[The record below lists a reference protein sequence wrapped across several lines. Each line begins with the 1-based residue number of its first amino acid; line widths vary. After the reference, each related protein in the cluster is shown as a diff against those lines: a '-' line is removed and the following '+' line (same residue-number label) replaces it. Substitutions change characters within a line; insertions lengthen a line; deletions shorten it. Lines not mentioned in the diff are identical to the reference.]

1 MPKTARDTAD
11 VVTEPVRTKVAE
23 MTMDRCDWG
32 IIIASSAALVSILWV
47 SGWAT
52 PWINPDT
59 MGYLGVAPYPEFY
72 TQQRLPFYGWLVSFL
87 GGEKSSFALVVWLQ
101 LAVHVGAAMLL
112 YISIRSLT
120 DRRAAAV
127 ALFLPALLSQSF
139 LIFGRGVSPE
149 ALAVS
154 LALIAMAATLLAVA
168 RQRWNWFLL
177 LAAVAAALACL
188 LRPIFLPLLV
198 MLPLLL
204 CVVSRITGRRV
215 AMSRPVAVPLV
226 AYAVD
231 RARHTGDFQLVAFGG
246 FQMSAMAGLLISE
259 DVAQR
264 LPAPERAL
272 AMQIL
277 TARKQAEDAGRVLRT
292 PVNSVGERSFVSA
305 AAGYFDIYARTYDD
319 LLYGELAKLQSAG
332 ESWGDFDRRLRHFA
346 LSTIAAA
353 PERYVAWI
361 VGASARLV
369 GRMTVT
375 NGPFVLA
382 SVALLSMVLLMFW
395 RPERIRNLR
404 GSTDTLLVIAVVAVY
419 VLAAAPLAV
428 LITFP
433 ASRYID
439 TAAIL
444 LPALPLFGAIRLG
457 MAFAASPTGRQG
469 PL

>member
-1 MPKTARDTAD
+1 
-11 VVTEPVRTKVAE
+11 
-23 MTMDRCDWG
+23 MDRCDWR
-32 IIIASSAALVSILWV
+32 IIIASSAVLVAILWL
-47 SGWAT
+47 SGWT
-52 PWINPDT
+52 SPWINPDT
-59 MGYLGVAPYPEFY
+59 MGYLAVAPYPEFY
-72 TQQRLPFYGWLVSFL
+72 TQQRLPFYGWLVSFF
-87 GGEKSSFALVVWLQ
+87 GGEKSSFALIVWLQ

-154 LALIAMAATLLAVA
+154 LALIAMAATLLAVPG
-168 RQRWNWFLL
+168 QRWKWFLL
-177 LAAVAAALACL
+177 LAAVAASLACL

-204 CVVSRITGRRV
+204 CVVSCITGRRV
-215 AMSRPVAVPLV
+215 ALHRPVALLLLSAVPLV
-226 AYAVD
+226 AYAAD

-277 TARKQAEDAGRVLRT
+277 AARTQAEDAGRVLRT

-319 LLYGELAKLQSAG
+319 LLYGEIAKLQSAG

>member
-1 MPKTARDTAD
+1 
-11 VVTEPVRTKVAE
+11 
-23 MTMDRCDWG
+23 MDRCDWR
-32 IIIASSAALVSILWV
+32 IIISSSAALVAILWV
-47 SGWAT
+47 SGWTT

-59 MGYLGVAPYPEFY
+59 VGYLAVAPYPEFY

-87 GGEKSSFALVVWLQ
+87 GGEKSSFALIVWLQ
-101 LAVHVGAAMLL
+101 LAVHVGAAMVL

-120 DRRAAAV
+120 DRKAAAV

-154 LALIAMAATLLAVA
+154 LALIAMAATLLAVPG
-168 RQRWNWFLL
+168 QRWKWFLL
-177 LAAVAAALACL
+177 LAAAAGALACL

-198 MLPLLL
+198 MLPLLF

-215 AMSRPVAVPLV
+215 AMHRPVALLLLSAVPLV
-226 AYAVD
+226 AYAAD

-246 FQMSAMAGLLISE
+246 FQMSAMAGLLVSE

-272 AMQIL
+272 AMQVL
-277 TARKQAEDAGRVLRT
+277 AARKQAEDAGRVLRT

-319 LLYGELAKLQSAG
+319 LLYGEIAKLQSAG
-332 ESWGDFDRRLRHFA
+332 ESWGDFDRRLQRFA

-353 PERYVAWI
+353 PERYAAWV

-369 GRMTVT
+369 GRMIVT
-375 NGPFVLA
+375 NAPFVLA

-395 RPERIRNLR
+395 RPERIRHLH

-439 TAAIL
+439 TAAVL
-444 LPALPLFGAIRLG
+444 LPALPLFAAIRLG

-469 PL
+469 SL

>member
-1 MPKTARDTAD
+1 
-11 VVTEPVRTKVAE
+11 
-23 MTMDRCDWG
+23 MDRCDWR
-32 IIIASSAALVSILWV
+32 IIIASSAALVAILWV
-47 SGWAT
+47 SGWTT

-87 GGEKSSFALVVWLQ
+87 GGEKSFALIVWVQ
-101 LAVHVGAAMLL
+101 IAVHVGAAMVL
-112 YISIRSLT
+112 YISIRGLT

-127 ALFLPALLSQSF
+127 ALFMPALLSQSF

-154 LALIAMAATLLAVA
+154 LALIAIAATLLAVPG
-168 RQRWNWFLL
+168 RQWKWFLL
-177 LAAVAAALACL
+177 LAAAAAALACL

-198 MLPLLL
+198 MLPLLF
-204 CVVSRITGRRV
+204 CTVSRITGRRI
-215 AMSRPVAVPLV
+215 AIYRPVALLLLSAVPLV
-226 AYAVD
+226 VYAAD

-246 FQMSAMAGLLISE
+246 FQMSAMAGLLVSE

-272 AMQIL
+272 AMQVL
-277 TARKQAEDAGRVLRT
+277 AARKQAEDAGRVLRT

-319 LLYGELAKLQSAG
+319 LLHGEIAKLQSAG
-332 ESWGDFDRRLRHFA
+332 KSWGDFDRQLGRFA

-369 GRMTVT
+369 GRMIVT
-375 NGPFVLA
+375 NAPFVLA
-382 SVALLSMVLLMFW
+382 SVALLSMVLLMFC
-395 RPERIRNLR
+395 RPERIGNLH
-404 GSTDTLLVIAVVAVY
+404 GSTDMLLVIAVVAVY

-439 TAAIL
+439 TAAVL
-444 LPALPLFGAIRLG
+444 LPALPLFAAIRLG
-457 MAFAASPTGRQG
+457 MAFAAGATERQG
-469 PL
+469 AL